1 MHLKDCIISTN
12 ILQETYMKHT
22 YFIRYINRVDE
33 LTSKQKIKLSDL
45 LQSKDK
51 DNVIIKTLEKRFSD
65 VGHCPHCKHHKFQ
78 RWGKAHEMQRYR
90 CNNCMKTFNS
100 VTGTPLARLRKKDK
114 WLCYSKAMIDGLSVR
129 KAAEMCGVNKTTSF
143 RWRHRFL
150 HKLKDKKDKS
160 LNGIVEADETFF
172 LESFKGSRKMKR
184 TPRKRGGKATKR
196 GLSTEQIPVLI
207 ARDRHG
213 DMTDQVLK
221 NTGEISITKVLKPVV
236 AHDAILCTD
245 GNKSYQAFAKT
256 ENIKHVQLVA
266 SQNCRVID
274 RVYHIQNVNAYDS
287 RLKAWMHRF
296 KGVATKYLPNYMG
309 WRRCLEK
316 QKNFITPPTYFNCAL
331 G

>member
-1 MHLKDCIISTN
+1 
-12 ILQETYMKHT
+12 
-22 YFIRYINRVDE
+22 
-33 LTSKQKIKLSDL
+33 
-45 LQSKDK
+45 
-51 DNVIIKTLEKRFSD
+51 
-65 VGHCPHCKHHKFQ
+65 
-78 RWGKAHEMQRYR
+78 
-90 CNNCMKTFNS
+90 
-100 VTGTPLARLRKKDK
+100 
-114 WLCYSKAMIDGLSVR
+114 
-129 KAAEMCGVNKTTSF
+129 
-143 RWRHRFL
+143 
-150 HKLKDKKDKS
+150 
-160 LNGIVEADETFF
+160 
-172 LESFKGSRKMKR
+172 MKR

-213 DMTDQVLK
+213 DMTDEVLK